1 MLHVILSSKRWVKDE
16 KKILKMVVPLMK
28 DKSIN
33 KTGPTGETALQLSCM
48 KGQFDTAI
56 ALLKQKADPTIVE
69 GCVSRNLQISAN
81 GRS

>member
-1 MLHVILSSKRWVKDE
+1 MLLHAKKWVKDE
-16 KKILKMVVPLMK
+16 KKILKMVIPLFK

-33 KTGPTGETALQLSCM
+33 KVGPTGETALQLACF

-69 GCVSRNLQISAN
+69 GYPLYQ
-81 GRS
+81 